1 MGNAGIVRELLR
13 FARVAVGADPAY
25 AVPWPDHPQAAPRA

>member
-13 FARVAVGADPAY
+13 FARAVAGTDPAY
-25 AVPWPDHPQAAPRA
+25 AVPWPDHPQAA